1 MTRRLCMLS
10 AVSVLLSLSALPMAA
25 QEVKPWIHFH
35 VTEGGDSAKNVRV
48 NLPLSVLGVALEVA
62 PEEIVEKGRLKLE
75 NADLSIADMR
85 RLWNELRGAGN
96 VEFVNVED
104 GDQHVSILREA
115 ELVLI
120 KVTDLKNEKESKVRV
135 EIPIGVVDAL
145 FSGDGEEL
153 NIAAAIDRLQ
163 NERGDIVRVKDGD
176 KNVRIWIDETSSS
189 S

>member
-10 AVSVLLSLSALPMAA
+10 AVPVLLCLAALPAAA
-25 QEVKPWIHFH
+25 QEVKPWIHVH

-48 NLPLSVLGVALEVA
+48 NLPLSVIGVALEVA
-62 PEEIVEKGRLKLE
+62 PEKLVEKGRLKLE

-85 RLWNELRGAGN
+85 RLWNELRSAGD
-96 VEFVNVED
+96 VEFVNLED

-145 FSGDGEEL
+145 FSGEGEEL
-153 NIAAAIDRLQ
+153 NIAAAIARLQ
-163 NERGDIVRVKDGD
+163 NERGDIVRVKDGEKD
-176 KNVRIWIDETSSS
+176 VRIWIDETSSS